1 MPAVPP
7 PCHKASV
14 TSFAYRRIGREQERQ
29 VNLAAGGA
37 MTVTQIYIL
46 AWASL
51 SMGVV
56 AILLRFLGVKD
67 EQGRANRD

>member
-1 MPAVPP
+1 
-7 PCHKASV
+7 
-14 TSFAYRRIGREQERQ
+14 
-29 VNLAAGGA
+29 

-67 EQGRANRD
+67 EQRRANRDRFGRPPTDLRSNLNALSRRKKYDAR